1 MARQDNGNNQNQNND
16 LMFDAAVPVETA
28 RRIQRM
34 ASIQRS
40 SMHKLQHQGIKLGH
54 LMSIVNVAT
63 GSLATLKSG
72 GQRHV
77 VNPVA
82 DEPDWR
88 NADKKPDKYD
98 GGADAAL
105 DSLIAG
111 AAMRMLKIV
120 EDDSEWDKSLT
131 DLLENNLREWS
142 EWEKLSAAHQAATE
156 KANRRPS
163 VLHTVELFNGPR
175 GLWYAVM
182 APFSQELKKA
192 TPVIGVGTNPADA
205 AEDFDRAFLSGEL
218 NPAALLFLEEARE
231 EEEAQKPRRA
241 PRKPKGTK

>member
-1 MARQDNGNNQNQNND
+1 MARQDNEPNKD
-16 LMFDAAVPVETA
+16 LMFDAVVPVETA
-28 RRIQRM
+28 KRIQRM
-34 ASIQRS
+34 AALQRS
-40 SMHKLQHQGIKLGH
+40 SMHKLQHQGIKLSH

-63 GSLATLKSG
+63 GSLATIKHG
-72 GQRHV
+72 GPANRHV
-77 VNPVA
+77 VN
-82 DEPDWR
+82 DGEGWKDG
-88 NADKKPDKYD
+88 DKQPHKYD

-120 EDDSEWDKSLT
+120 EDDTEWDKSVV

-142 EWEKLSAAHQAATE
+142 EWEKISASMTAATE
-156 KANRRPS
+156 KASRRPS
-163 VLHTVELFNGPR
+163 VLHTVEIFNGPR

-182 APFSQELKKA
+182 APFTQELKKA

-205 AEDFDRAFLSGEL
+205 AEDFDRAFTSGEL

-231 EEEAQKPRRA
+231 AEEAENKKRAQRRS
-241 PRKPKGTK
+241 KGSK